1 MLNRAKKLVSGNEK
15 CDKIMETGKVR
26 SQIQRINAITAR
38 GIKVTTIAELA
49 VLADCLLL
57 VLDGY

>member
-1 MLNRAKKLVSGNEK
+1 MLNRAKKLVNSNEN

-38 GIKVTTIAELA
+38 GIK
-49 VLADCLLL
+49 
-57 VLDGY
+57 